1 MNDDSLGSDRTMG
14 ASGYNHGQPAP
25 PELGALSDRSIGESP
40 TVAGSGLEFSSEQ
53 LIGSLVDGRY
63 EIQALL
69 GRGGMGQV
77 FRAWDRR
84 LQRAVALKRL
94 LGAAIGSSASRERFA
109 REAKAVATLSH
120 PCIVQLFDYGDD
132 RHGPYIVMEL
142 LEGEDLLR
150 IIQRD
155 GPLEVAKVLSIAEQ
169 IGAVLHHI
177 HSNGVVHRDIKPS
190 NVYRLPSGQAK
201 LLDFGLVTG
210 GEVDAQLSVAG
221 VGMGTADYASPQQ
234 SADARTADGRDDLYS
249 FGATLGFL
257 LTGKAPRFLKD
268 KDLPEAVRQPIMKLL
283 EYRREDRY
291 QSAEQF
297 LAVLAQGIG
306 APGYSTPV
314 DRDLNRQLGC
324 IHCGA
329 MNDSEVAF
337 CTECRQPANDNCYQC
352 GQPDKARAN
361 GCAHCGAELTKYR
374 NALRHVDRA
383 NAKVEAREWREV
395 FVELQAA
402 SRLHDA
408 VPGLAMRLREVE
420 SMISDIAALK
430 TSAQEHLLALDVGSA
445 QEILRRLAGL
455 LPPSDADLASMVDV
469 GLPQAVASRKERE
482 AQVAGLAKAA
492 REAEA
497 CGDHDAALSHWLQAQ
512 SALADHAPAKEGVE
526 RCRGVIQRLKELW
539 AAAKVQAAKRRME
552 ELAAT
557 RMELQRHLPAGH
569 AQLSRWEADV
579 YLPLVALANR
589 VDGIVRRASKLHGE
603 GEWEVALG
611 ACREA
616 LVLWQDHPGTR
627 ELMDV
632 IEEDVAL
639 FQRDILAAEQA
650 HARGEATPMRAAF
663 DGAAAKRPAHPQVTA
678 LRPKLAA
685 LEAVKARKAKMLM
698 ASISVVAALL
708 VAGWY
713 YLGVVASSESVRDF
727 GVDLDRRT
735 EELALQV
742 KERRMQ
748 TAEGT
753 LDALDERLGA
763 GGSFDSRIEAK
774 CRTEA
779 AKVTPGWLPLSNMA
793 IGLAVRGWDRS
804 VSVQRMETASKVVE
818 QAKADTLETLDELRA
833 AIKKAEDRDNAAKFD
848 RLARQLIV
856 IDADSDKLMNAILA
870 AQVDLQYL
878 ENQLLEKEKAAGGL
892 GIEATPD
899 AAGTFLKDVDV
910 VTKKI
915 AEFDGYPKE
924 INFKLGDREKLSTIR
939 IEELR
944 KKLGAYNDKVDAF
957 RAIKEKADADVGDLE
972 KAYRDVESAWSSSPL
987 LVDLN
992 KDVQARQ
999 AAKREREASEA
1010 NQAAAR
1016 DREHRME
1023 VERIVADVNR
1033 FLKQGDHDGAK
1044 SGLSALRKLNPN
1056 DTNIAAFSQR
1066 VTELGAR
1073 KKEEA
1078 DLVAVESGIL
1088 REMTSP
1094 SSVGREAKIVMLFRD
1109 LRKLNDKHPLLAKE
1123 REALCR
1129 VLVADWATDL
1139 ICDPDSRVVKDKAL
1153 RQRILDAGYP
1163 WEVKHKETGLK
1174 MRLVPPEAKDD
1185 KPFYMAVNELSWHD
1199 WHFGDILGKYA
1210 RPRGNDAKPADFS
1223 VDDFAYYI
1231 YNGGATGADEFRG
1244 EPDKPGPY
1252 VRYPA
1257 WLNRI
1262 SFETIVRAL
1271 EECQMRLPTEDE
1283 WLRASLLRSSPPES
1297 KSLEGLAW
1305 FNANRYKPDPRDPST
1320 YIYLPTDKAKPAN
1333 SLGFLNIYG
1342 NVRELLS
1349 DGRVLGGDCASQPSE
1364 CLSVTPVTPRE
1375 LPKMWV
1381 GVRPVRDP

>member
-1 MNDDSLGSDRTMG
+1 M
-14 ASGYNHGQPAP
+14 
-25 PELGALSDRSIGESP
+25 SIGEGV
-40 TVAGSGLEFSSEQ
+40 TLSGGEPRVLQEHAPGTIIDQ
-53 LIGSLVDGRY
+53 RY
-63 EIQALL
+63 EIRSVL
-69 GRGGMGQV
+69 GRGGMGRV
-77 FRAWDRR
+77 YEAWDQR

-94 LGAAIGSSASRERFA
+94 LGEGAYSKALKDRFI
-109 REAKAVATLSH
+109 REARVVATLSH
-120 PCIVQLFDYGDD
+120 PGVVQLFDYGDD
-132 RHGPYIVMEL
+132 QHGPYIVMEL
-142 LEGEDLLR
+142 LQGQDLLR
-150 IIQRD
+150 IVQRD
-155 GPLEVAKVLSIAEQ
+155 GPMGPDAVLSIAEQ
-169 IGAVLHHI
+169 LCGVLEYI
-177 HSNGVVHRDIKPS
+177 HASGVVHRDIKPS
-190 NVYRLPSGQAK
+190 NLFLLPGGHVK

-210 GEVDAQLSVAG
+210 SDLDDQLSVAG

-234 SADARTADGRDDLYS
+234 SADARGVDPRDDLYS
-249 FGATLGFL
+249 LGATLGFL
-257 LTGKAPRFLKD
+257 VAGKTPRYLKE
-268 KDLPEAVRQPIMKLL
+268 KDLPEPLRQPVMKLL
-283 EYRREDRY
+283 EYRREDR
-291 QSAEQF
+291 QASVAEF
-297 LAVLAQGIG
+297 LSELQGKTG
-306 APGYSTPV
+306 ATGQISKAGSIRGEPGKH
-314 DRDLNRQLGC
+314 LNC
-324 IHCGA
+324 VHCGA
-329 MNDSEVAF
+329 VNDHDASF
-337 CTECRQPANDNCYQC
+337 CPQCRQPANDNCYQC

-383 NAKVEAREWREV
+383 NAKAEAREWRDV
-395 FVELQAA
+395 LVELQAA

-408 VPGLAMRLREVE
+408 VPGLAARLREVE
-420 SMISDIAALK
+420 SVINEIVALK
-430 TSAQEHLLALDVGSA
+430 QSVEDRLLALDVDSA

-512 SALADHAPAKEGVE
+512 SALPDHAPAKEGVE

-650 HARGEATPMRAAF
+650 HARGEAAPMRAAF
-663 DGAAAKRPAHPQVTA
+663 DGAAARRPAHPQVTA

-698 ASISVVAALL
+698 ASISVVAATL

-713 YLGVVASSESVRDF
+713 YLGVAASSESVRDF

-804 VSVQRMETASKVVE
+804 VSVQRMETASKVVK

-848 RLARQLIV
+848 RLAKQLIV

-899 AAGTFLKDVDV
+899 AAGTLLKDVDV

-944 KKLGAYNDKVDAF
+944 KKLGAYDDKVDAF

-992 KDVQARQ
+992 KDVQAKVEAKQKLDSENARQ
-999 AAKREREASEA
+999 ATEIYRQRREK
-1010 NQAAAR
+1010 
-1016 DREHRME
+1016 
-1023 VERIVADVNR
+1023 VA
-1033 FLKQGDHDGAK
+1033 QIEEGII
-1044 SGLSALRKLNPN
+1044 LSL
-1056 DTNIAAFSQR
+1056 
-1066 VTELGAR
+1066 
-1073 KKEEA
+1073 
-1078 DLVAVESGIL
+1078 
-1088 REMTSP
+1088 
-1094 SSVGREAKIVMLFRD
+1094 D
-1109 LRKLNDKHPLLAKE
+1109 LRKLNDAKAGLRNLELLEPNHPRIESLSLRIERLEIREKEESNLDRVVSGIEREMKSPSSFGREAEIVRLFKALRKIEDKHPLLAKE
-1123 REALCR
+1123 REALCQ
-1129 VLVADWATDL
+1129 VLVAEWATIL
-1139 ICDPDSRVVKDKAL
+1139 TRDPDSRVKDAAMRQKILDSNLPWRVKDNESGLEVLLVA
-1153 RQRILDAGYP
+1153 DVAGGR
-1163 WEVKHKETGLK
+1163 E
-1174 MRLVPPEAKDD
+1174 
-1185 KPFYMAVNELSWHD
+1185 PFYMAVDELSWGD
-1199 WHFGDILGKYA
+1199 WYEVFKDYA
-1210 RPRGNDAKPADFS
+1210 KADDVS
-1223 VDDFAYYI
+1223 VDDYKWCFQTYI
-1231 YNGGATGADEFRG
+1231 AAQEFRSL
-1244 EPDKPGPY
+1244 
-1252 VRYPA
+1252 RLRNHPA
-1257 WLNRI
+1257 WLNRVDNERI
-1262 SFETIVRAL
+1262 KVAL
-1271 EECQMRLPTEDE
+1271 QSKGLRLPTHRE
-1283 WLRASLLRSSPPES
+1283 WLVASCLEVSAPKESEVEQYGWIRSNTKHFDVRD
-1297 KSLEGLAW
+1297 KSSWYLSIPSDGAKK
-1305 FNANRYKPDPRDPST
+1305 ANV
-1320 YIYLPTDKAKPAN
+1320 
-1333 SLGFLNIYG
+1333 LGFQNMLG
-1342 NVRELLS
+1342 NVWELLD
-1349 DGRVLGGDCASQPSE
+1349 DGDVIGGSCRSNPQE
-1364 CLSVTPVTPRE
+1364 CLSTQTSKLDRSG
-1375 LPKMWV
+1375 MMV

>member
-1 MNDDSLGSDRTMG
+1 
-14 ASGYNHGQPAP
+14 
-25 PELGALSDRSIGESP
+25 
-40 TVAGSGLEFSSEQ
+40 
-53 LIGSLVDGRY
+53 
-63 EIQALL
+63 
-69 GRGGMGQV
+69 
-77 FRAWDRR
+77 
-84 LQRAVALKRL
+84 
-94 LGAAIGSSASRERFA
+94 
-109 REAKAVATLSH
+109 
-120 PCIVQLFDYGDD
+120 
-132 RHGPYIVMEL
+132 
-142 LEGEDLLR
+142 
-150 IIQRD
+150 
-155 GPLEVAKVLSIAEQ
+155 
-169 IGAVLHHI
+169 
-177 HSNGVVHRDIKPS
+177 
-190 NVYRLPSGQAK
+190 
-201 LLDFGLVTG
+201 
-210 GEVDAQLSVAG
+210 
-221 VGMGTADYASPQQ
+221 
-234 SADARTADGRDDLYS
+234 
-249 FGATLGFL
+249 
-257 LTGKAPRFLKD
+257 
-268 KDLPEAVRQPIMKLL
+268 
-283 EYRREDRY
+283 
-291 QSAEQF
+291 
-297 LAVLAQGIG
+297 
-306 APGYSTPV
+306 
-314 DRDLNRQLGC
+314 
-324 IHCGA
+324 
-329 MNDSEVAF
+329 
-337 CTECRQPANDNCYQC
+337 
-352 GQPDKARAN
+352 
-361 GCAHCGAELTKYR
+361 
-374 NALRHVDRA
+374 
-383 NAKVEAREWREV
+383 
-395 FVELQAA
+395 
-402 SRLHDA
+402 
-408 VPGLAMRLREVE
+408 
-420 SMISDIAALK
+420 
-430 TSAQEHLLALDVGSA
+430 
-445 QEILRRLAGL
+445 
-455 LPPSDADLASMVDV
+455 
-469 GLPQAVASRKERE
+469 
-482 AQVAGLAKAA
+482 
-492 REAEA
+492 
-497 CGDHDAALSHWLQAQ
+497 
-512 SALADHAPAKEGVE
+512 
-526 RCRGVIQRLKELW
+526 
-539 AAAKVQAAKRRME
+539 
-552 ELAAT
+552 
-557 RMELQRHLPAGH
+557 
-569 AQLSRWEADV
+569 
-579 YLPLVALANR
+579 
-589 VDGIVRRASKLHGE
+589 
-603 GEWEVALG
+603 
-611 ACREA
+611 
-616 LVLWQDHPGTR
+616 
-627 ELMDV
+627 
-632 IEEDVAL
+632 
-639 FQRDILAAEQA
+639 
-650 HARGEATPMRAAF
+650 
-663 DGAAAKRPAHPQVTA
+663 
-678 LRPKLAA
+678 
-685 LEAVKARKAKMLM
+685 
-698 ASISVVAALL
+698 
-708 VAGWY
+708 
-713 YLGVVASSESVRDF
+713 VRDF

-804 VSVQRMETASKVVE
+804 VSVQRMETASKVVK

-848 RLARQLIV
+848 RLAKQLIV

-899 AAGTFLKDVDV
+899 AAGTLLKDVDV

-992 KDVQARQ
+992 KDVQAKVEAKQKLDSENARQ
-999 AAKREREASEA
+999 ATEIYRQRREK
-1010 NQAAAR
+1010 
-1016 DREHRME
+1016 
-1023 VERIVADVNR
+1023 VA
-1033 FLKQGDHDGAK
+1033 QIEEGII
-1044 SGLSALRKLNPN
+1044 LSL
-1056 DTNIAAFSQR
+1056 
-1066 VTELGAR
+1066 
-1073 KKEEA
+1073 
-1078 DLVAVESGIL
+1078 
-1088 REMTSP
+1088 
-1094 SSVGREAKIVMLFRD
+1094 D
-1109 LRKLNDKHPLLAKE
+1109 LRKLNDAKAGLRNLELLEPNHPRIESLSLRIERLEIREKEESNLDRVVSGIEREMKSPSSFGREAEIVRLFEALRKLDDKHRLLAKE

-1210 RPRGNDAKPADFS
+1210 RPRGNKANPADFS
-1223 VDDFAYYI
+1223 VDDFKWYI

-1244 EPDKPGPY
+1244 SPDKPGPY

-1305 FNANRYKPDPRDPST
+1305 FNANRSKPDPRADPRDRNPPNLH
-1320 YIYLPTDKAKPAN
+1320 LPTDMAKPAN
-1333 SLGFLNIYG
+1333 PLGFLNIYG